1 MKLSTGIQSEW
12 QKVKH
17 TSFWIVHTIM
27 PLAGAL
33 FFTFY
38 FSLYG
43 SVEAEAKLKLVLE
56 LTGMMFPLLTGVVVG
71 LNIQLEER
79 ASHMQTLLSLP
90 NRRRGFLAKLIVLYG
105 TGVLSLFTLFVLF
118 LVGTGL
124 AGQWKEVLFMELLLS
139 VVGLAWSSF
148 VIYIMHFIFSL
159 KFGLGFSLFWGI
171 FESLQCIMYSNIE
184 LHGAARYI
192 PFAWGMN
199 WIHDVLNHTLL
210 QNMAQWI
217 LNVGITICMLFAA
230 MQWFTHWEGRKHEE

>member
-79 ASHMQTLLSLP
+79 ASHMMRWIKIIRYTAQKECWCTILK
-90 NRRRGFLAKLIVLYG
+90 RCRGI
-105 TGVLSLFTLFVLF
+105 
-118 LVGTGL
+118 
-124 AGQWKEVLFMELLLS
+124 
-139 VVGLAWSSF
+139 
-148 VIYIMHFIFSL
+148 
-159 KFGLGFSLFWGI
+159 
-171 FESLQCIMYSNIE
+171 
-184 LHGAARYI
+184 
-192 PFAWGMN
+192 
-199 WIHDVLNHTLL
+199 
-210 QNMAQWI
+210 
-217 LNVGITICMLFAA
+217 
-230 MQWFTHWEGRKHEE
+230 